1 MLWTPAETRD
11 FLIIEIDPNQS
22 TETEWENMFML
33 NAASNDWLKGRLDTG
48 TYFDMLD
55 ACGIEPFSF
64 VGKVEKHVFL
74 LTR

>member
-1 MLWTPAETRD
+1 MLWVPEHCRD
-11 FLIIEIDPNQS
+11 FLIIEIDSSQS

-33 NAASNDWLKGRLDTG
+33 NQASSDWLRGRLDTG

-55 ACGIEPFSF
+55 HCGIEPFSF
-64 VGKVEKHVFL
+64 VGKVETHVEL

>member
-1 MLWTPAETRD
+1 MLWTPKTTNE
-11 FLIIEIDPNQS
+11 FLIVEIDPSQS

-33 NAASNDWLKGRLDTG
+33 NAAANDWLKGRLDTG

-64 VGKVEKHVFL
+64 VGKVEKHVSI